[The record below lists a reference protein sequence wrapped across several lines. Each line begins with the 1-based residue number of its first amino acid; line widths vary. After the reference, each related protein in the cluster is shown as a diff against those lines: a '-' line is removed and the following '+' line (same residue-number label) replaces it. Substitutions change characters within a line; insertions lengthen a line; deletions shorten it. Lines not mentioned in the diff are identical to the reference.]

1 MYTKT
6 RYFTVLIFAAVVSA
20 ACSPVV
26 PGNTGENNRSITVL
40 GFGEAQGRPD
50 QAEVQ
55 VAVETFG
62 KTVATATDDNEAVV
76 KSVLA
81 ALSDVGLAEE
91 DLQTSNFN
99 IWAEQN
105 YDEFGPVGIVG
116 YHVTNQVNVLI
127 RDVDRVSAVLEAA
140 TAAGAN
146 SIYGIFFSLSDP
158 ETVEA
163 NARAAAM
170 MNARERAA
178 ILAELGGVELGDVL
192 VISEVI
198 GGPIPLLGGGGA
210 EYAASAGPSIMPGQ
224 LNYSVQIQ
232 VAYAIQ

>member
-1 MYTKT
+1 MPTKT
-6 RYFTVLIFAAVVSA
+6 RYFTILIFAAVVGA
-20 ACSPVV
+20 ACSSVV
-26 PGNTGENNRSITVL
+26 PGSTGENSRTITVL

-55 VAVETFG
+55 VAVETFER
-62 KTVATATDDNEAVV
+62 TVAAATGDNEVVV

-81 ALSDVGLAEE
+81 ALSAAGVAEE

-105 YDEFGPVGIVG
+105 YDEFGPAGIVG

-140 TAAGAN
+140 TDAGAN
-146 SIYGIFFSLSDP
+146 SIYGVFFSLSDP

-163 NARAAAM
+163 EARAAAM
-170 MNARERAA
+170 VNARERAA

-198 GGPIPLLGGGGA
+198 GGPIPFMGGGGA
-210 EYAASAGPSIMPGQ
+210 ELAASAGPSIVPGQ

-232 VAYAIQ
+232 VTYAIQ